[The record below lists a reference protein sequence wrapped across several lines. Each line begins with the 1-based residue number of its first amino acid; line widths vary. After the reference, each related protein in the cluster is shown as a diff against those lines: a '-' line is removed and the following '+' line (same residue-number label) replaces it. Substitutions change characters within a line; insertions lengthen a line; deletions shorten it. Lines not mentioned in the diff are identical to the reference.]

1 MSFQYIFIEAFNNIR
16 RNGLVVLGAILAVFI
31 SLLLMFGTLIF
42 GEIARINTLRW
53 SEDVRVIVF
62 LRDEF
67 RDIETLRSTVED
79 WDEVSEV
86 FYLSKA
92 DAFEEALELLKNN
105 AAARRV
111 IEEQPTI
118 LPASLR
124 VRPADLTDY
133 DTIVQRL
140 QGSAGVERI
149 ITAGPQVDALAGL
162 RDGLRVV
169 FVVLSVALGVAAV
182 ALIANTIHMAIYA
195 RREEIEIMRLVGASS
210 WFVRI
215 PFLLE
220 GMIEGLFGG
229 VLAIAV
235 AVGVYRLSLDRLT
248 ELPAF
253 IDIQIGSEFLVRWG
267 VLTLAFGVLVG
278 AIGSSLSLA
287 VHRYLRT

>member
-1 MSFQYIFIEAFNNIR
+1 MPSTRPSSSSRTTRQ
-16 RNGLVVLGAILAVFI
+16 LA
-31 SLLLMFGTLIF
+31 GHR
-42 GEIARINTLRW
+42 G
-53 SEDVRVIVF
+53 
-62 LRDEF
+62 
-67 RDIETLRSTVED
+67 
-79 WDEVSEV
+79 
-86 FYLSKA
+86 
-92 DAFEEALELLKNN
+92 
-105 AAARRV
+105 AARRF
-111 IEEQPTI
+111 
-118 LPASLR
+118 SLR
-124 VRPADLTDY
+124 RCGFDPLDLTDY

-140 QGSAGVERI
+140 QGSPGVEQI

-169 FVVLSVALGVAAV
+169 FWVLSIALGVAAV

-195 RREEIEIMRLVGASS
+195 RREEIEIMRLVGASN

-267 VLTLAFGVLVG
+267 VLTLVFGVLVG